1 MEGSLQLVPRLKEHR
16 GRRGLTQRELAA
28 ISGVPLR
35 TIARHEL
42 APGMRLRREARLKLA
57 KALKVKPHEL
67 S

>member
-1 MEGSLQLVPRLKEHR
+1 M
-16 GRRGLTQRELAA
+16 
-28 ISGVPLR
+28 R